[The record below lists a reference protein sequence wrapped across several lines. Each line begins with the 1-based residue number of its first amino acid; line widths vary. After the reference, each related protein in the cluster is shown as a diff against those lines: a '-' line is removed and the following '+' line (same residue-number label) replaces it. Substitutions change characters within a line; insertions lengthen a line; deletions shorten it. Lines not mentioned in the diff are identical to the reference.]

1 MIHWVLAHGKAMQK
15 NIKQRIHLTKRVHE
29 CLPTLKHLNRQ
40 DNGRRTCPSCQQ
52 SRYEDRDHIMKCNSA
67 SRETWRV
74 RLMQSLE
81 AFHTKMDTY
90 RPLRHLL
97 RDAMSAWL
105 QSEDDDMIINATEY
119 HSEVRSVINQQ
130 NVIGWRQLINGRF
143 GEEWSR
149 GQDDYYA
156 RERSRRGATD
166 KRSGQKW
173 QIQLI
178 THIWQQWIILWKL
191 RNAELHGRNN
201 ATKSMAIRREMERE
215 LHEVYDHRHHYEPR
229 VQELLCDD
237 IQEQLQRPTWVTQNW
252 LTVNAPLF
260 CDSMRRVK
268 NTAIEGVR
276 SIRSYFA
283 PIRPA
288 L

>member
-1 MIHWVLAHGKAMQK
+1 
-15 NIKQRIHLTKRVHE
+15 
-29 CLPTLKHLNRQ
+29 
-40 DNGRRTCPSCQQ
+40 
-52 SRYEDRDHIMKCNSA
+52 
-67 SRETWRV
+67 
-74 RLMQSLE
+74 
-81 AFHTKMDTY
+81 
-90 RPLRHLL
+90 
-97 RDAMSAWL
+97 
-105 QSEDDDMIINATEY
+105 MIINATEY
-119 HSEVRSVINQQ
+119 HPEVRSVINQQ

-149 GQDDYYA
+149 VQDNYYA
-156 RERSRRGATD
+156 RERSRRSATD
-166 KRSGQKW
+166 KRSGRKW

-191 RNAELHGRNN
+191 RNAELHGRDN

-229 VQELLCDD
+229 VQELLCAD

-260 CDSMRRVK
+260 RDSMRRVK
-268 NTAIEGVR
+268 NTAIAGMR

-283 PIRPA
+283 PIRPVP
-288 L
+288 